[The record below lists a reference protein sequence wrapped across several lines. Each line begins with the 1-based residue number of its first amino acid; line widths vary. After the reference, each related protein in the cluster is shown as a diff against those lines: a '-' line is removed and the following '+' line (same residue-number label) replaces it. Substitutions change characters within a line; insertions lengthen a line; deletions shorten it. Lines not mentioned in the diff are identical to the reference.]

1 MNIGQKLKKARMDAQ
16 LTQEE
21 LSEKIKVSRQTIS
34 SWENGRSYPD
44 IVSLIMLSD
53 IYSISLD
60 SLLKGDEL
68 MIKKLK
74 ESTDVV
80 KSTKKL
86 TGIFILWM
94 IGYGTLYLLQHLIAI
109 PKIENMLVNV
119 LVLVIGCAVLF
130 YQLVKN
136 INIKKI
142 LDESTS
148 NRKLAKAGIGILYVA
163 AVFIIFPIINF
174 FTDVEWQIMAVR
186 LISCLLLILP
196 CSILFKKI

>member
-16 LTQEE
+16 LTQEK